1 MISVPNVGFTAI
13 AGGLMWFVLGFL
25 LYALVYAAGG
35 SLVSRQE
42 DLASVTSP
50 LTMLV
55 LVTYLAFFW
64 VEANPTNPIGVA
76 LSIIPGLGHIYLG
89 HWKKGLVY
97 MAMAGGLQ
105 FFGADLDLTGIGA
118 AVGIP
123 MEIGGLGIWAHSA
136 WDAYQIAKRGY

>member
-1 MISVPNVGFTAI
+1 MATH
-13 AGGLMWFVLGFL
+13 VLCGRCGATL
-25 LYALVYAAGG
+25 AHPSAAC
-35 SLVSRQE
+35 
-42 DLASVTSP
+42 
-50 LTMLV
+50 
-55 LVTYLAFFW
+55 
-64 VEANPTNPIGVA
+64 ANCGATPAYQAHPYRRYNPMAAVA

-97 MAMAGGLQ
+97 MAMVGGLQ

-123 MEIGGLGIWAHSA
+123 MELGGLGIWAHSA